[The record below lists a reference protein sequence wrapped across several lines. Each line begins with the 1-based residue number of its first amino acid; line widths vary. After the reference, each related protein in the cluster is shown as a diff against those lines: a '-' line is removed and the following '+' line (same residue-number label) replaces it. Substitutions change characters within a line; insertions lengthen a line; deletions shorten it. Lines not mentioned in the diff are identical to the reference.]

1 MWPKENGVVYLR
13 QKRATENQN
22 IAKKAIAEGIVSVVK
37 SNKNNPTDVALDGM
51 KAMSKSA
58 VKTKVI
64 KKTKGK
70 LSTHL
75 Y

>member
-1 MWPKENGVVYLR
+1 MVYLR

-37 SNKNNPTDVALDGM
+37 SNKNNPTDVALDSM

>member
-1 MWPKENGVVYLR
+1 MVYLR

-22 IAKKAIAEGIVSVVK
+22 IAKKAIAEGIVSAVK
-37 SNKNNPTDVALDGM
+37 SKKNNPTDVVMDGV

-58 VKTKVI
+58 VKTKAI

-70 LSTHL
+70 FSMHM
-75 Y
+75 